1 MALSTLKQIPVRK
14 QWPDEAKD
22 FTPWLASKN
31 GLALLSETLGME
43 LELEDTEVWVGN
55 YHADIV
61 AKDTLTNEYVVIENQ
76 LTATNHDHI
85 GKLFTYSASFGATTL
100 VWTAER
106 LREEHRQAIDWFN
119 DITTDNID
127 FYGIEIELFQIG
139 NSEYAPHLKVV
150 SKPNESTRAIR
161 AEKDKLTEGRSKNL
175 EFWTAFNDHI
185 KAHND
190 DIRIRKPNTYHWYDI
205 AIGKSGIHI
214 SVSVRFTWGRD
225 ISCELYIGTN
235 NAKEIFH
242 KLHDEKEKYE
252 KLVEG
257 KLEWNELPEGKASRI
272 IARKKIDPNN
282 RDDWEKCFNWYVDKT
297 AKFKKAFVPVV
308 TKL

>member
-1 MALSTLKQIPVRK
+1 M
-14 QWPDEAKD
+14 
-22 FTPWLASKN
+22 
-31 GLALLSETLGME
+31 
-43 LELEDTEVWVGN
+43 
-55 YHADIV
+55 
-61 AKDTLTNEYVVIENQ
+61 
-76 LTATNHDHI
+76 
-85 GKLFTYSASFGATTL
+85 

-150 SKPNESTRAIR
+150 SKPNESTRSIR

-190 DIRIRKPNTYHWYDI
+190 EIRIRKPQSQHWYDV

-214 SVSVRFTWGRD
+214 SVSIRFTWGRD
-225 ISCELYIGTN
+225 IACELYIGTN

-242 KLHDEKEKYE
+242 KLHDI
-252 KLVEG
+252 L
-257 KLEWNELPEGKASRI
+257 LHFLPPGI
-272 IARKKIDPNN
+272 LLTFQDIHQQ
-282 RDDWEKCFNWYVDKT
+282 VHGQG
-297 AKFKKAFVPVV
+297 
-308 TKL
+308 